1 VYAGF
6 GALMLTTCI
15 SYLSH
20 SQIWALQDGSTVVVG
35 GKTNRAKLE
44 FSEEMN
50 RLLDK
55 VPELIGANNE
65 NVVDS
70 KSTAT

>member
-1 VYAGF
+1 
-6 GALMLTTCI
+6 
-15 SYLSH
+15 
-20 SQIWALQDGSTVVVG
+20 LQDGSTVVVG

-55 VPELIGANNE
+55 VPELISADE
-65 NVVDS
+65 NVLDT
-70 KSTAT
+70 KSTATCPVCFAEKTSRNTVPADLL

>member
-1 VYAGF
+1 
-6 GALMLTTCI
+6 
-15 SYLSH
+15 
-20 SQIWALQDGSTVVVG
+20 LQDGSTVVVG

-55 VPELIGANNE
+55 VPELISADE
-65 NVVDS
+65 NVLDT

>member
-1 VYAGF
+1 
-6 GALMLTTCI
+6 
-15 SYLSH
+15 
-20 SQIWALQDGSTVVVG
+20 LQDGSTVVAG

-44 FSEEMN
+44 FSDEMN

-55 VPELIGANNE
+55 VLELIGANE
-65 NVVDS
+65 NLVDS

>member
-1 VYAGF
+1 
-6 GALMLTTCI
+6 
-15 SYLSH
+15 
-20 SQIWALQDGSTVVVG
+20 LQDGSTVVVG

>member
-1 VYAGF
+1 
-6 GALMLTTCI
+6 
-15 SYLSH
+15 
-20 SQIWALQDGSTVVVG
+20 LQDGSTVVVG

-44 FSEEMN
+44 FSDEMN

-55 VPELIGANNE
+55 VLELIGANE
-65 NVVDS
+65 NLVDS

>member
-1 VYAGF
+1 
-6 GALMLTTCI
+6 M
-15 SYLSH
+15 
-20 SQIWALQDGSTVVVG
+20 QDGSTVVVG

-50 RLLDK
+50 RLLNK

-70 KSTAT
+70 KSTATINKFLQEHFWFIFSTMYFLLW

>member
-1 VYAGF
+1 
-6 GALMLTTCI
+6 
-15 SYLSH
+15 
-20 SQIWALQDGSTVVVG
+20 LQDGSTVVIG

-55 VPELIGANNE
+55 VPELISVNE
-65 NVVDS
+65 KKIDS
-70 KSTAT
+70 KQSAT